1 VSLHCTCPYTTRGR
15 RRRFPRLLCFA
26 PIKMVTVSQSL
37 SQSMSHDAL
46 STRHACKRALQKAGG
61 CIGTLGY
68 HPCAGRP
75 RHPRPNGNDAERD
88 CASDGPCWT
97 ARQSASTR
105 RVGCNDGVTPLQTT
119 RRPSPLRR
127 PRLIVHVPLR
137 PGARPPRRLRVATP
151 AGYRK
156 RNWKG
161 ERRRCGV

>member
-88 CASDGPCWT
+88 CASDGPY
-97 ARQSASTR
+97 AGLRAS
-105 RVGCNDGVTPLQTT
+105 L
-119 RRPSPLRR
+119 
-127 PRLIVHVPLR
+127 PRLAVSAVMTGPRHYRQPGGRAPSGVHASSCTSR
-137 PGARPPRRLRVATP
+137 RGRAPGPV
-151 AGYRK
+151 
-156 RNWKG
+156 
-161 ERRRCGV
+161 VVFV